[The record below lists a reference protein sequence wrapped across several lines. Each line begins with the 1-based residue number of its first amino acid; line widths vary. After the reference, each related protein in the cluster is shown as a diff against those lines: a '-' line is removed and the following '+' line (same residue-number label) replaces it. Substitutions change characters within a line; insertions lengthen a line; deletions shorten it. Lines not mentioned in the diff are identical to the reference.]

1 MGAPPGQ
8 SDVALDPPC
17 RYGGISLPAFLRAR
31 PGRAQSAGR
40 PMTAN
45 KKKLLLP
52 NTMAKAGWNVL
63 IGRDDIEAVP
73 YEPYIAMP
81 DLQAALRD
89 TDGIALSLTPLKAP
103 EIAVADRLRVA
114 ARIGVG
120 YDAVEIPA
128 LTARGIPLMVVG
140 TANSVSVAEHAIFM
154 MYALAKKVM
163 FHDAAVR
170 ANRWQD
176 RWKDVPVDL
185 AEKTILIVGFGRIGT
200 RTAKRCLA
208 MEMTVLIYDPY
219 VPAAT
224 IKAAGCEP
232 AADLDAAVSRADLVC
247 IHCPKTP
254 ETVDM
259 FNAARFAKM
268 KPSAYII
275 NTARG
280 GIIDEKALHAALTGG
295 KLAGA
300 GIDVFDAEP
309 TPADNPLLK
318 LPNTIVSAHMAGVTV
333 ESMDRMAVTTVK
345 NILSVLDGTPAKE
358 NAVNKEVFG

>member
-1 MGAPPGQ
+1 
-8 SDVALDPPC
+8 
-17 RYGGISLPAFLRAR
+17 
-31 PGRAQSAGR
+31 
-40 PMTAN
+40 MTPN
-45 KKKLLLP
+45 KKKVMLP
-52 NTMAKAGWNVL
+52 HTMAKAGWDVVAP
-63 IGRDDIEAVP
+63 RDDIEAVG
-73 YEPYIAMP
+73 YDPYITMP
-81 DLQAALRD
+81 DLQAALKD
-89 TDGIALSLTPLKAP
+89 TDGIALSLTPLKGP
-103 EIAVADRLRVA
+103 EIAVAPRLRVA

-120 YDAVEIPA
+120 YDAVDIPA
-128 LTARGIPLMVVG
+128 LTARKIPLMVVG

-170 ANRWQD
+170 GNRWQD

-185 AEKTILIVGFGRIGT
+185 AGKTILIVGFGRIGT

-219 VPAAT
+219 VAAAS
-224 IKAAGCEP
+224 IKAADCEP

-254 ETVDM
+254 ETVGM

-300 GIDVFDAEP
+300 GIDVFDAEAPPPAPTGGKPAGPGIDFFPPEP

-333 ESMDRMAVTTVK
+333 ESMDSMGAKTGEHV
-345 NILSVLDGTPAKE
+345 NSMPEGTPAQ
-358 NAVNKEVFG
+358 

>member
-1 MGAPPGQ
+1 
-8 SDVALDPPC
+8 
-17 RYGGISLPAFLRAR
+17 
-31 PGRAQSAGR
+31 
-40 PMTAN
+40 MTPN
-45 KKKLLLP
+45 KKKVMLP

-63 IGRDDIEAVP
+63 IGRDDLEAVP
-73 YEPYIAMP
+73 YEPYITMP

-103 EIAVADRLRVA
+103 EIAVAPRLRVA

-120 YDAVEIPA
+120 FDAVEIPA

-208 MEMTVLIYDPY
+208 MDMTGLIYDRY

-224 IKAAGCEP
+224 TKAAGCEP
-232 AADLDAAVSRADLVC
+232 VSDRDAALPRADVVC

-254 ETVDM
+254 ETVSM
-259 FNAARFAKM
+259 FTPARFARM
-268 KPSAYII
+268 NPSAYII
-275 NTARG
+275 TPARG
-280 GIIDEKALHAALTGG
+280 GIIDEPALHAALSAG

-318 LPNTIVSAHMAGVTV
+318 LPNTIVSAHMAGV
-333 ESMDRMAVTTVK
+333 
-345 NILSVLDGTPAKE
+345 SV
-358 NAVNKEVFG
+358 

>member
-1 MGAPPGQ
+1 
-8 SDVALDPPC
+8 
-17 RYGGISLPAFLRAR
+17 
-31 PGRAQSAGR
+31 
-40 PMTAN
+40 MTPN
-45 KKKLLLP
+45 KKKVMLP
-52 NTMAKAGWNVL
+52 HTMAKAGWDVL

-73 YEPYIAMP
+73 YEPYITMP

-103 EIAVADRLRVA
+103 EIAVAPRLRVA

-120 YDAVEIPA
+120 YDAVDIPA

-140 TANSVSVAEHAIFM
+140 TANSVSVAEHAVFM
-154 MYALAKKVM
+154 MYGLAKKGL
-163 FHDAAVR
+163 FQDAAVR
-170 ANRWQD
+170 GDRWQD
-176 RWKDVPVDL
+176 RWKEIPVDL
-185 AEKTILIVGFGRIGT
+185 AAKTLLVVGFGRIGT

-208 MEMTVLIYDPY
+208 MDMTVLVYDPY

-232 AADLDAAVSRADLVC
+232 VSDLTAALPRVDVVT

-254 ETVDM
+254 ETIGM
-259 FNAARFAKM
+259 FNAARLAVM
-268 KPSAYII
+268 KPTAFIV

-280 GIIDEKALHAALTGG
+280 GLIDEPALHAALSSG

-300 GIDVFDAEP
+300 GIDVFDKEP
-309 TPADNPLLK
+309 TPADNPLTK

-333 ESMDRMAVTTVK
+333 ESMDRMAIATVK
-345 NILSVLDGTPAKE
+345 NILSVLDGTPNKE

>member
-1 MGAPPGQ
+1 
-8 SDVALDPPC
+8 
-17 RYGGISLPAFLRAR
+17 
-31 PGRAQSAGR
+31 
-40 PMTAN
+40 MTPN
-45 KKKLLLP
+45 KKKVMLP
-52 NTMAKAGWNVL
+52 NTMAKAGWDVL

-73 YEPYIAMP
+73 YEPYITMP

-103 EIAVADRLRVA
+103 EIAAAPRLRVA

-170 ANRWQD
+170 EDRWQD

-200 RTAKRCLA
+200 RTAKRCAA
-208 MEMTVLIYDPY
+208 MDMHVLVYDPY
-219 VPAAT
+219 VPAT
-224 IKAAGCEP
+224 TVKAAGYEP
-232 AADLDAAVSRADLVC
+232 VGDLDAAVARADVVC
-247 IHCPKTP
+247 IHCPKSP
-254 ETVDM
+254 ETIGM
-259 FNAARFAKM
+259 FNAARLARM
-268 KPSAYII
+268 KPTAYIV

-280 GIIDEKALHAALTGG
+280 GLIDEGALHAALSSG

-300 GIDVFDAEP
+300 GIDVFDKEP
-309 TPADNPLLK
+309 TPADSPLMK

-345 NILSVLDGTPAKE
+345 NILGVLDGTPNKE
-358 NAVNKEVFG
+358 NAVNREVFG

>member
-1 MGAPPGQ
+1 
-8 SDVALDPPC
+8 
-17 RYGGISLPAFLRAR
+17 
-31 PGRAQSAGR
+31 
-40 PMTAN
+40 MTTN

-52 NTMAKAGWNVL
+52 GTMAPAGWAVATA
-63 IGRDDIEAVP
+63 RDDIEAIP
-73 YEPYIAMP
+73 YDPYIAMP

-89 TDGIALSLTPLKAP
+89 IDGIALSLTPLKAP
-103 EIAVADRLRVA
+103 EIAAAPKLRVA

-120 YDAVEIPA
+120 YDAVDIPA

-140 TANSVSVAEHAIFM
+140 TANSVTVAEHAILM

-170 ANRWQD
+170 DNRWQD

-185 AEKTILIVGFGRIGT
+185 AERTLLIVGFGRIGT

-208 MEMTVLIYDPY
+208 MDMTVLVYDPY

-224 IKAAGCEP
+224 VRAAGCEP
-232 AADLDAAVSRADLVC
+232 VSDLDAALPRVDVVT

-254 ETVDM
+254 ETVGM
-259 FNAARFAKM
+259 FNAARLARM
-268 KPSAYII
+268 KPTAYIV

-280 GIIDEKALHAALTGG
+280 GLIDEAALHAALTGG

-300 GIDVFDAEP
+300 GIDVFDREP

-318 LPNTIVSAHMAGVTV
+318 LPNTIVSAHMAGVSI
-333 ESMDRMAVTTVK
+333 ESMDRMAIATVK
-345 NILSVLDGTPAKE
+345 NILSVLDGAPIKE
-358 NAVNKEVFG
+358 NAVNREVFG

>member
-1 MGAPPGQ
+1 MDMAAKPGQ

-17 RYGGISLPAFLRAR
+17 GCAGLSRSFLGAGGALFTEWSMSP
-31 PGRAQSAGR
+31 
-40 PMTAN
+40 N
-45 KKKLLLP
+45 KKKVMLP
-52 NTMAKAGWNVL
+52 HTMAKAGWDVL
-63 IGRDDIEAVP
+63 TGRDDIDAVG
-73 YEPYIAMP
+73 YDPYITMP
-81 DLQAALRD
+81 DLQVALQD

-103 EIAVADRLRVA
+103 EIAVAPRLRVA

-154 MYALAKKVM
+154 MYALAKQVM
-163 FHDAAVR
+163 AQDRLVR
-170 ANRWQD
+170 DNRWKD

-185 AEKTILIVGFGRIGT
+185 AEKTLLVIGFGRIGT

-208 MEMTVLIYDPY
+208 MDMPVLIYDPY

-232 AADLDAAVSRADLVC
+232 VSDLDAALPRVDVVC

-254 ETVDM
+254 ETVGM
-259 FNAARFAKM
+259 FNAARFARM

-280 GIIDEKALHAALTGG
+280 GIIDEKALHATLTAG

-318 LPNTIVSAHMAGVTV
+318 
-333 ESMDRMAVTTVK
+333 
-345 NILSVLDGTPAKE
+345 
-358 NAVNKEVFG
+358 

>member
-1 MGAPPGQ
+1 
-8 SDVALDPPC
+8 
-17 RYGGISLPAFLRAR
+17 
-31 PGRAQSAGR
+31 
-40 PMTAN
+40 MTPN
-45 KKKLLLP
+45 KKKVMLP
-52 NTMAKAGWNVL
+52 HTMAKAGWDVL

-73 YEPYIAMP
+73 YEPYITMP

-103 EIAVADRLRVA
+103 EIAVAPRLRVA

-120 YDAVEIPA
+120 YDAVDIPA

-154 MYALAKKVM
+154 MYGLAKKAM
-163 FHDAAVR
+163 YQDAAVR
-170 ANRWQD
+170 DDRWQD
-176 RWKDVPVDL
+176 RWKEVPVDL
-185 AEKTILIVGFGRIGT
+185 AGRTLLVVGFGRIGT

-208 MEMTVLIYDPY
+208 MEMTVLVYDPY

-232 AADLDAAVSRADLVC
+232 VSDLTAALPRVDVVT

-254 ETVDM
+254 ETIGM
-259 FNAARFAKM
+259 FNAARLAVM
-268 KPSAYII
+268 KPTAFIV

-280 GIIDEKALHAALTGG
+280 GLIDEPALHAALSSG

-300 GIDVFDAEP
+300 GIDVFDKEP
-309 TPADNPLLK
+309 TPADNPLIK

-333 ESMDRMAVTTVK
+333 ESMDRMAIATVK
-345 NILSVLDGTPAKE
+345 NILSVLDGTPNKE
-358 NAVNKEVFG
+358 NAINKEVFG

>member
-1 MGAPPGQ
+1 
-8 SDVALDPPC
+8 
-17 RYGGISLPAFLRAR
+17 
-31 PGRAQSAGR
+31 
-40 PMTAN
+40 MTPN
-45 KKKLLLP
+45 KKKVMLP
-52 NTMAKAGWNVL
+52 HTMAKAGWDVL

-73 YEPYIAMP
+73 YEPYITMP
-81 DLQAALRD
+81 DLQTALRD

-103 EIAVADRLRVA
+103 EIAVAPRLRVA

-120 YDAVEIPA
+120 YDAVDIPA

-154 MYALAKKVM
+154 MYGLAKKAM
-163 FHDAAVR
+163 YQDAAVR
-170 ANRWQD
+170 DDRWQD
-176 RWKDVPVDL
+176 RWKEVPVDL
-185 AEKTILIVGFGRIGT
+185 AGKTLLVVGFGRIGT

-208 MEMTVLIYDPY
+208 MEMTVLVYDPY

-232 AADLDAAVSRADLVC
+232 VSDLTAALPRVDVVT

-254 ETVDM
+254 ETIGM
-259 FNAARFAKM
+259 FNAARLAVM
-268 KPSAYII
+268 KPTAFIV

-280 GIIDEKALHAALTGG
+280 GLIDEPALHAALSSG

-300 GIDVFDAEP
+300 GIDVFDKEP
-309 TPADNPLLK
+309 TPADNPLIK

-333 ESMDRMAVTTVK
+333 ESMDRMAIATVK
-345 NILSVLDGTPAKE
+345 NILSVLDGTPNKE

>member
-1 MGAPPGQ
+1 
-8 SDVALDPPC
+8 
-17 RYGGISLPAFLRAR
+17 
-31 PGRAQSAGR
+31 
-40 PMTAN
+40 MTPN
-45 KKKLLLP
+45 KKKVMLP
-52 NTMAKAGWNVL
+52 HTLAKAGWGVL
-63 IGRDDIEAVP
+63 TGRDDIDAVG
-73 YEPYIAMP
+73 YDPYITMP

-103 EIAVADRLRVA
+103 EIAAAPRLRVA

-163 FHDAAVR
+163 FQDAAVR
-170 ANRWQD
+170 DNRWQD
-176 RWKDVPVDL
+176 RWKDVPFDL

-208 MEMTVLIYDPY
+208 MDMTVLVYDPY

-224 IKAAGCEP
+224 IKAAGYEP
-232 AADLDAAVSRADLVC
+232 VSDLDAALPRADIVC

-254 ETVDM
+254 ETVSM
-259 FNAARFAKM
+259 FNAARLARM
-268 KPSAYII
+268 KPSACII

-280 GIIDEKALHAALTGG
+280 GIIDEKALHAALSSG

-300 GIDVFDAEP
+300 GIDVFDTEP

-345 NILSVLDGTPAKE
+345 NILGVLDGTPNKE
-358 NAVNKEVFG
+358 NAINKEVFG

>member
-1 MGAPPGQ
+1 
-8 SDVALDPPC
+8 
-17 RYGGISLPAFLRAR
+17 
-31 PGRAQSAGR
+31 
-40 PMTAN
+40 MTTN

-154 MYALAKKVM
+154 MYALAKQVM
-163 FHDAAVR
+163 AQDRLVR
-170 ANRWQD
+170 DN
-176 RWKDVPVDL
+176 RWKDRWSGMPVDL
-185 AEKTILIVGFGRIGT
+185 AEKTLLIVGFGRIGT
-200 RTAKRCLA
+200 RTAKRALA
-208 MEMTVLIYDPY
+208 MDMRVLVYDPY
-219 VPAAT
+219 VSTAN
-224 IKAAGCEP
+224 IIAAGCEP
-232 AADLDAAVSRADLVC
+232 VTELDAALPRVDVVT
-247 IHCPKTP
+247 IHCPKSP
-254 ETVDM
+254 ETIGM
-259 FNAARFAKM
+259 FNAARFARM
-268 KPSAYII
+268 KPSAFIV

-280 GIIDEKALHAALTGG
+280 GIIDEFALKEALSTG

-300 GIDVFDAEP
+300 GIDVFDKEP
-309 TPADNPLLK
+309 PAADNPIFG
-318 LPNTIVSAHMAGVTV
+318 LPNTIVSAHMAGVTT
-333 ESMDRMAVTTVK
+333 ESMDRMAIATVK
-345 NILSVLDGTPAKE
+345 NILSVLDGAPIKE
-358 NAVNKEVFG
+358 NAVNREVFG